1 MNTAKRDKIILS
13 ALLIVVIIIV
23 MYYVSI
29 NPSIKEAR
37 KLNSDISDARA
48 SLESL
53 SGKSTLINEL
63 KNKLEE
69 VEAEIKEAEGDMSA
83 FDDYARYL
91 ADFQDITE
99 GRATRTKISF
109 KDKAPSSSG
118 EYTVVKANV
127 EFECKYDDLKLIM
140 DDLLAKNVHCYDI
153 EINTMRSDT
162 AEGEELS
169 DLKVKFVADY
179 FSRSEGYQYTEY
191 EFTSGRY
198 GLTQLFDGVVTGIPY
213 EN

>member
-13 ALLIVVIIIV
+13 ALLVVIIAIV

-37 KLNSDISDARA
+37 KLSSDISDARA

-63 KNKLEE
+63 KNKIAE
-69 VEAEIKEAEGDMSA
+69 VEAEIAIAEGDMPA

-99 GRATRTKISF
+99 GRAIRTKITF

-118 EYTVVKANV
+118 VYTVVKATV

-140 DDLLAKNVHCYDI
+140 DDLCDKNVHCYDI
-153 EINTMRSDT
+153 EINTMRSNT
-162 AEGEELS
+162 AEGEELA
-169 DLKVKFVADY
+169 DLKVKFTVDY
-179 FSRSEGYQYTEY
+179 YSHSGEY
-191 EFTSGRY
+191 EVVETGRDY
-198 GLTQLFDGVVTGIPY
+198 GLEQLFDGVVTGIPY
-213 EN
+213 AN